1 MSTFATRVWTVTSA
15 SINDSHACD
24 LLRLYF
30 AEMASRYFGR
40 AATDE
45 EVDVAMIEDPSAD
58 LAPPGGLFLLVRRA
72 GEPAGCVGLRRLS
85 TEIAEITRMF
95 IRADARRQG
104 GGSALL
110 TAVER
115 SARQMGATVV
125 RLDTRHDL
133 VEARSLYA
141 KHGYVEIPAYSN
153 GPYADHWFEKRL
165 IQ

>member
-1 MSTFATRVWTVTSA
+1 MSTFATPVWTVAST
-15 SINDSHACD
+15 SINDRDARY

-40 AATDE
+40 VATDE
-45 EVDVAMIEDPSAD
+45 EIDAAMLEDPSAD
-58 LAPPGGLFLLVRRA
+58 LVPPDGLFLLARRA
-72 GEPAGCVGLRRLS
+72 GDPAGCIGLRRLS
-85 TEIAEITRMF
+85 TQIAEIKRMF
-95 IRADARRQG
+95 IRADARRYG

-115 SARQMGATVV
+115 SARQLGTTTV

-141 KHGYVEIPAYSN
+141 KHRYVEIPAYSH

-165 IQ
+165 T

>member
-1 MSTFATRVWTVTSA
+1 MSTCATPVWAVAST
-15 SINDSHACD
+15 SINDCD
-24 LLRLYF
+24 ARYLLRLYF
-30 AEMASRYFGR
+30 AEMASRYLGR

-45 EVDVAMIEDPSAD
+45 EIDAAMIEDPSAD
-58 LAPPGGLFLLVRRA
+58 LVPPDGLFLLASRA
-72 GEPAGCVGLRRLS
+72 GNPVGCVGLRRLS

-95 IRADARRQG
+95 IRADARRHG

-115 SARQMGATVV
+115 SARQLGATTV

-141 KHGYVEIPAYSN
+141 KHGYVEIPAYAHS
-153 GPYADHWFEKRL
+153 PYADHWSEKRL
-165 IQ
+165 T